1 MKACLVVVPF
11 VLQLACSHG
20 FSAEY
25 HAASAEEIRALN
37 EKLKPGD
44 VLLLKSGAWKDQ
56 VLSIQGSGTPEK
68 PITFRAESPGKTVL
82 TGESSVSIDGKNL
95 VVSGLHLKDA
105 QLKGDG
111 IKLAGSHNRL
121 TDTAVTGG
129 SFKFFVHIF
138 GTSNRM
144 DHCYLADKTRDSP
157 TLQIEAAGKP
167 NHHQIDYNHFG
178 PRPPLGRNGGET
190 IRVGYSGQSM
200 SSSATVVEHNLFDRC

>member
-1 MKACLVVVPF
+1 MKIYGMIALL
-11 VLQLACSHG
+11 LQGSV
-20 FSAEY
+20 FSASAAEY
-25 HAASAEEIRALN
+25 QAASAAEIQALN
-37 EKLKPGD
+37 SKLKPGD
-44 VLLLKSGAWKDQ
+44 IVILKSGLWKDQ
-56 VLSIQGSGTPEK
+56 VLSIHGSGTMQE
-68 PITFRAESPGKTVL
+68 PIRFRAESPGKTEL
-82 TGESSVSIDGKNL
+82 SGESSISIDGENL
-95 VVSGLHLKDA
+95 VVTGLHLKDGK
-105 QLKGDG
+105 LKGDG

-144 DHCYLADKTRDSP
+144 DHCYLADKTSDSP